1 MLSALP
7 RWPVAIAA
15 LLLAGCATL
24 GQQPQATVAPE
35 LYQQHLASLSA
46 IQGFSIDGRIGVQT
60 DGKGFSGSTLWQ
72 HTVLGDQIALF
83 SPLGSQVASIST
95 TPEGVTLTTSDG
107 KTYHAQDAAS
117 LTQQNLGWSLP
128 MKGLPDWVLGR
139 PTNSVVELTQWDEAG
154 NLVRLKQDGWDIEY
168 AQYTTV
174 KGYLLPGKVTLRS
187 LKANLKLIIEQWH
200 MTDESP
206 VLHEVK

>member
-7 RWPVAIAA
+7 RWLVASAA

-24 GQQPQATVAPE
+24 EQQPQATVAPE
-35 LYQQHLASLSA
+35 FYQQHLASLSA

-60 DGKGFSGSTLWQ
+60 DGKGFSGSMHWQ
-72 HTVLGDQIALF
+72 HSVQGDHIALF

-95 TPEGVTLTTSDG
+95 TPEGVTLTASDG
-107 KTYHAQDAAS
+107 KAYHAQDAAS

-139 PTNSVVELTQWDEAG
+139 PTNGMAELTQWDETG

-168 AQYTTV
+168 AQYSAV
-174 KGYLLPGKVTLRS
+174 NGYQLPGKVTLRS
-187 LKANLKLIIEQWH
+187 LKVNLKLIIEQWR
-200 MTDESP
+200 MTDESL